1 MQLTFEQYMQLL
13 AMTGAALIYGIMSYH
28 CGVKDRAQKTRA
40 ANQKAFRAIGEN
52 TRLKTELAISEQRA
66 ETNARAIE
74 LLNDELEAANL
85 IKQRQLD
92 AMLLAEDTAD
102 AYMNLTAHMK
112 NEIEAMRLKV
122 LSENQSKTI
131 RQASSQLVLTAQL
144 MEAFRNK
151 ESATS
156 QRTLAKRLLN
166 IVEPIDPTPA
176 QEAA

>member
-112 NEIEAMRLKV
+112 SEIEAMRLKV

-131 RQASSQLVLTAQL
+131 RQASSQLAFTAQL
-144 MEAFRNK
+144 MDALKNQ
-151 ESATS
+151 ESAKT
-156 QRTLAKRLLN
+156 QRELAKRLLN

>member
-28 CGVKDRAQKTRA
+28 CGVKDRAQKIRA
-40 ANQKAFRAIGEN
+40 ANQKAFRAISEN

-92 AMLLAEDTAD
+92 AVLLAEDTAD

-112 NEIEAMRLKV
+112 SEIEAMRLKV

-131 RQASSQLVLTAQL
+131 RQASSQLAFTAQL
-144 MEAFRNK
+144 MDALKNQ
-151 ESATS
+151 ESAKT
-156 QRTLAKRLLN
+156 QRELAKRLLN

>member
-102 AYMNLTAHMK
+102 AYIELTAHMK

-151 ESATS
+151 ESAAS
-156 QRTLAKRLLN
+156 QRALAKRLLE
-166 IVEPIDPTPA
+166 IAEPSAPTPA

>member
-13 AMTGAALIYGIMSYH
+13 AMTGALLVYGIMSYH
-28 CGVKDRAQKTRA
+28 CGVKDRAEKTRA
-40 ANQKAFRAIGEN
+40 ANQKAFRAISEN

-66 ETNARAIE
+66 ETNSRAVE
-74 LLNDELEAANL
+74 LLNDELAAANA

-92 AMLLAEDTAD
+92 AVLLAEDTAD
-102 AYMNLTAHMK
+102 AYMNLTGHMK
-112 NEIEAMRLKV
+112 SEIEAMRLKV

-131 RQASSQLVLTAQL
+131 RQASSQLVITAQL
-144 MEAFRNK
+144 MDALKNQ
-151 ESATS
+151 ESAKT
-156 QRTLAKRLLN
+156 QRELANRLLN

>member
-13 AMTGAALIYGIMSYH
+13 AVTGAALIYGIMSYH

-102 AYMNLTAHMK
+102 AYIELTAHMK

-131 RQASSQLVLTAQL
+131 RQASSQLAFTAQL
-144 MEAFRNK
+144 MDALKNQ
-151 ESATS
+151 ESAKT
-156 QRTLAKRLLN
+156 QRELAKRLLN